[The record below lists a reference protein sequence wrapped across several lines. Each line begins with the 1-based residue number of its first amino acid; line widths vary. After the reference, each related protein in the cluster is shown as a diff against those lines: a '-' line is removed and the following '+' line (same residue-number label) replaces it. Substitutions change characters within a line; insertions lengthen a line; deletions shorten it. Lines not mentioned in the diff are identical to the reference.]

1 MCVLEKDSKWLI
13 FSLKYNENTFLAKVA
28 CALQGCSEVA
38 ETAMIITR
46 MIMTVTECIRFN
58 WVDK

>member
-1 MCVLEKDSKWLI
+1 MLEKDSKWLI
-13 FSLKYNENTFLAKVA
+13 FSLKYKENRFLA

-38 ETAMIITR
+38 ETVMIITR
-46 MIMTVTECIRFN
+46 MIMTVTERICFN